1 MVTRRKMMTWLAA
14 SSACA
19 LLPLPAMAA
28 TDADPSRPGSRLD
41 TLFSAINPEI
51 DIVNA
56 HTDERVHVHFHGITG
71 YDGDALRR
79 LNHIMRDWRE
89 DFVQMID
96 LRLYWALAA
105 LRQAAMQEGHS
116 GQIRLLSG
124 YRSEKTN
131 RLLRQQGYNAA
142 RESFHL
148 RARAVDFTMEN
159 VNTTAL
165 ARYAEWLEIGGVGHY
180 QGRFIHIDSG
190 RARRWRG

>member
-1 MVTRRKMMTWLAA
+1 MITRRKIISWLAA
-14 SSACA
+14 GTAWG
-19 LLPLPAMAA
+19 LLPVHANASGESDPA
-28 TDADPSRPGSRLD
+28 RPGSRLD
-41 TLFSAINPEI
+41 SLFSSINPEL
-51 DIVNA
+51 DIVNS
-56 HTDERVHVHFHGITG
+56 HTDERVHVHFHGVTG
-71 YDGDALRR
+71 YDVDAVRR

-89 DFVQMID
+89 NSVQMID

-116 GQIRLLSG
+116 GKITWLSG

-131 RLLRQQGYNAA
+131 DLLRRRGFNAA

-165 ARYAEWLEIGGVGHY
+165 ANYAEWLEIGGVGHY
-180 QGRFIHIDSG
+180 RGRFIHIDSG